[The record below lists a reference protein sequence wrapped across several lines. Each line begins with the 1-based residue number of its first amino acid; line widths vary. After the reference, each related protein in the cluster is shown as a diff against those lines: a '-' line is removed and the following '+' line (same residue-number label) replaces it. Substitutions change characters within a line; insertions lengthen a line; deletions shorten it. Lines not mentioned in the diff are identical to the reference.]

1 MKLDLWNVEV
11 ETDSKLLVDS
21 LCSGNWPWYLDA
33 AMLQVK
39 DKLYTSRFSV
49 CHIYREAN
57 SAADFIA
64 KWASTT
70 CSSEHLWS
78 FRSDSKTIPF
88 QAHNKL
94 LSATESTN
102 EINWFHAALCYL
114 EFGKQSELL
123 EWSALGTASQYFL
136 LVFFPKLTKT
146 LCALSA
152 TLVGAL

>member
-1 MKLDLWNVEV
+1 MDGSSRGKKGNAGGGLLIRDESGGVVAARCVYFGIQTNVYAEIHALLEGLHLCLEFDLWNVEV

-39 DKLYTSRFSV
+39 DKLYTSRLSV

-70 CSSEHLWS
+70 CSSEHL
-78 FRSDSKTIPF
+78 
-88 QAHNKL
+88 
-94 LSATESTN
+94 
-102 EINWFHAALCYL
+102 
-114 EFGKQSELL
+114 
-123 EWSALGTASQYFL
+123 
-136 LVFFPKLTKT
+136 
-146 LCALSA
+146 
-152 TLVGAL
+152 